1 MSPEIINHFF
11 LIAMKIFFVLGACLY
26 TIFSIIVVKQISNIS
41 KHIHTRLNPVLVI
54 FSYIHLIFS
63 LFLIFLTLVIL

>member
-1 MSPEIINHFF
+1 MSSEVINNFF
-11 LIAMKIFFVLGACLY
+11 LLLVKVFFILGTCLY
-26 TIFSIIVVKQISNIS
+26 MVFSIIVVKQISNIS

-63 LFLIFLTLVIL
+63 LFLIFLTLAIL